1 MSFLENAQMLK
12 GRLSQPLP
20 VISPLDSV
28 SNTSRRTKRSS
39 QSNASSLSACAKA
52 EAQEAALREHATV
65 LKKKYALELQKAQ
78 IQSETEQSAL
88 DADIAAANAK
98 VRVSRTKAGSI
109 HRSEPMDGMNSYL
122 EEQGKN
128 VKESYLDPET

>member
-1 MSFLENAQMLK
+1 MFK

-20 VISPLDSV
+20 VITPLDSV

-39 QSNASSLSACAKA
+39 QSNASSLSSACA
-52 EAQEAALREHATV
+52 EEAALREHATV

-78 IQSETEQSAL
+78 IQSEIEQSAL

-98 VRVSRTKAGSI
+98 VKVSTTNAALFI
-109 HRSEPMDGMNSYL
+109 DQNPWME
-122 EEQGKN
+122 
-128 VKESYLDPET
+128 